1 MNAKYQIGLKIKLFL
16 ALVTASLVV
25 SGQNLEIPKNEF
37 SISFSKDQLELSR
50 GENDQL
56 DIGILKSRGYQDS
69 KIKMGISS
77 SVPKDVS
84 IAFDPNQGTFDFT
97 KASISIGDDAIPG
110 TYLLIVNAT
119 LRYKTKGS
127 ILKLIIKE

>member
-1 MNAKYQIGLKIKLFL
+1 MNAKHQIGLKIKLFL
-16 ALVTASLVV
+16 ALVTASLAV

-37 SISFSKDQLELSR
+37 SISFSKDKLELSR

-97 KASISIGDDAIPG
+97 KASISIGDGAIPG

>member
-1 MNAKYQIGLKIKLFL
+1 MKAKYQIGLKIKLFL
-16 ALVTASLVV
+16 ALVTASLAV

-37 SISFSKDQLELSR
+37 SISFSKDKLELSR

-69 KIKMGISS
+69 KIRMGISS

-84 IAFDPNQGTFDFT
+84 IVFDPSQGTFDFT

-127 ILKLIIKE
+127 ILKLVIKE